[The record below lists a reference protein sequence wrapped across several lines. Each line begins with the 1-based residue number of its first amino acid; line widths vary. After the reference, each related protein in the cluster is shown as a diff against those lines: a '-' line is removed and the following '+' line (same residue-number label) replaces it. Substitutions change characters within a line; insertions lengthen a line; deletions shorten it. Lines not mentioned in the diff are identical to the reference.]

1 MKRTGIKRGTSQLK
15 RSAPLEGGKPLTRT
29 TRLRTQS
36 KKRAKENRERS
47 AMADRLWP
55 GRTPECVVPGCP
67 RLADDL
73 HEPLPRGRGG
83 AIDDPDNA
91 VPVCRPH
98 HDELTF
104 QNPAWGYE
112 LELLVHSWDRR
123 PTKAIAQSRNVALA
137 NAQADLMREAS

>member
-1 MKRTGIKRGTSQLK
+1 MKRTGIKRGTARLQRHK
-15 RSAPLEGGKPLTRT
+15 PLEGGQPPARR
-29 TRLRTQS
+29 TRLRQQS
-36 KKRAKENRERS
+36 KRRQKENRERS

-55 GRTPECVVPGCP
+55 GRTPPCIVPGCP

-73 HEPLPRGRGG
+73 HEPVTRGRGG
-83 AIDDPDNA
+83 AIDDPDNS

-104 QNPAWGYE
+104 REPAWAYE

-123 PTKAIAQSRNVALA
+123 PTSAIAQSRNVALA
-137 NAQADLMREAS
+137 NAWAELHWEAS